1 MHYTIVYRELSS
13 LEKDLGFS
21 ARALYAASYHRD
33 SHYRRTS
40 IPKGNGQYREL
51 CLPDDFLKAIQRS
64 IAEHLLVYEEISP
77 YATAYRPGGST
88 LINARPHVGRPVLLK
103 LDIRHFFDH
112 IIYPQ
117 VKEKVFPEDR
127 YSEANRVLL
136 TMLCVYPDSL
146 PQGAPTSPM
155 ISNIIMK
162 DFDNTVGSWCRRKN
176 IVYTRYCGDM
186 TFSGD
191 FVPREVIDLVRG
203 ELRKMG
209 FFLNDRK
216 TVVLR
221 DGQKKA
227 VTGIVVNEKPNT
239 AAAYRRKLRQELYF
253 CRKYGV
259 EEHIQRLGL
268 DIPASDYIRRL
279 LGRVNYVLQITPGNS
294 EMQRYK
300 AWLLD
305 LR

>member
-1 MHYTIVYRELSS
+1 M
-13 LEKDLGFS
+13 
-21 ARALYAASYHRD
+21 
-33 SHYRRTS
+33 
-40 IPKGNGQYREL
+40 
-51 CLPDDFLKAIQRS
+51 
-64 IAEHLLVYEEISP
+64 
-77 YATAYRPGGST
+77 
-88 LINARPHVGRPVLLK
+88 
-103 LDIRHFFDH
+103 
-112 IIYPQ
+112 
-117 VKEKVFPEDR
+117 
-127 YSEANRVLL
+127 LL

-176 IVYTRYCGDM
+176 IVYTRYCDDM

-191 FVPREVIDLVRG
+191 FAPREVIDLVRG

-209 FFLNDRK
+209 FFLNDKK

-239 AAAYRRKLRQELYF
+239 TAAYRRKLRQELYF